1 MMVSRAPDE
10 EALVPFDRPKEEVPP
25 VTHFR
30 STWLVSSI
38 TALRSRGLLDRYLA
52 ALPARF
58 HEDVTAPVAGVW
70 LPVAIAVAHYEACES
85 LRLGIDEQVAI
96 GRSVTEFVR
105 KTSFSLA
112 IRLVKEA
119 GVTPWT
125 FLAQQK
131 RLWQRVWRGGDVGVF
146 KLGHKEARVEAI
158 GWPCSRVPYCRSALR
173 GVLLGQTE
181 LFCKKAFVREI
192 PALCTPTSLGYRIAW
207 A

>member
-1 MMVSRAPDE
+1 MMPSRALVDE
-10 EALVPFDRPKEEVPP
+10 AIVPFDYRREQVPL

-30 STWLVSSI
+30 STWLVSSV
-38 TALRSRGLLDRYLA
+38 TALRARGLLEPYLA

-58 HEDVTAPVAGVW
+58 HDDVIAPVAGVW
-70 LPVAIAVAHYEACES
+70 LPVEVAVAHYEACEK
-85 LRLGIDEQVAI
+85 LRLALDEQLAI
-96 GRSVTEFVR
+96 GRSVTEFVH

-119 GVTPWT
+119 GVTPWA
-125 FLAQQK
+125 LMLQQK
-131 RLWQRVWRGGDVGVF
+131 RLWQRVWRGGDVAVF
-146 KLGHKEARVEAI
+146 KLGPKEARVEAV
-158 GWPCSRVPYCRSALR
+158 GWPCSHVPYCRTALR

-192 PALCTPTSLGYRIAW
+192 PALCTSTSLAYRIAW